1 MFPPTV
7 ILLQHAFNS
16 DSTQQVLIHL
26 FINSIDIYYEQGIV
40 PRTVGYAKK
49 CNNGY
54 FGTVTDKEKNQY
66 FSELNCL

>member
-1 MFPPTV
+1 MHL
-7 ILLQHAFNS
+7 ILIQLS
-16 DSTQQVLIHL
+16 KYL
-26 FINSIDIYYEQGIV
+26 FIYSLTQLIFIMNKKIYYEQGIV

>member
-1 MFPPTV
+1 M
-7 ILLQHAFNS
+7 NKE
-16 DSTQQVLIHL
+16 
-26 FINSIDIYYEQGIV
+26 IYYEQGIV